1 MRRVAALAGLWALSA
16 VVGAGCAWLPE
27 LAAPAAEA
35 DRTLGDAR
43 PPRPAASSPPV
54 SLGELAGLPFDQV
67 AALLGEPDLDRAEGE
82 ARALLYA
89 RDGCALHVFLYPD
102 AAGGT
107 PRVAHAETTPP
118 TAGTPRDQAC
128 LDLLLARRAE

>member
-1 MRRVAALAGLWALSA
+1 MRRVAVLAGLWALSA
-16 VVGAGCAWLPE
+16 VVGAACAWLPE
-27 LAAPAAEA
+27 FASPGVETDRTPEDAEPPRAAAP
-35 DRTLGDAR
+35 
-43 PPRPAASSPPV
+43 PPPV
-54 SLGELAGLPFDQV
+54 SLGELAGLPFDRV